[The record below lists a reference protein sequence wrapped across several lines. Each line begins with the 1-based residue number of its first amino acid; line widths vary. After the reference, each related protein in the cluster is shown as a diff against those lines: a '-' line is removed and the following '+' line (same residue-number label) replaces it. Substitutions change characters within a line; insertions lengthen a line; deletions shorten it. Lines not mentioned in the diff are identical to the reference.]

1 MDMNADASKDVS
13 TVHLPYIEI
22 TRENGSIVRHCC
34 ATEDCSKCHL
44 CFLKR
49 VHMMRHLSDD
59 HGIQVNIPK
68 RPMGRPKGC
77 NASTA
82 SNSFH
87 SMRQSKT
94 RFTDNDAKIRNA
106 RNKHMC
112 DKETAA
118 KTFWESLDD
127 DNKPPLDV
135 WRKNYVAE
143 AMARWESGMP
153 ARMHRMECA
162 IKLGYE
168 AWQRKKPTN
177 ELKEE
182 GMVHDVEKTKTLDE
196 SSIDRTLPAPKKAK
210 KAKECDGP
218 SSTPFHTNRRPIFSE
233 KKTASEPIYVPS
245 PEESSVVK
253 DIYLQVSVGKL
264 ECVGDPPKLSSYVAS
279 LMGGVIVHL
288 RSEKFDLD
296 MDFDVFIID
305 EFTNIEASTKTIN
318 LLALWLEHTMP
329 SNVMDQVWFVDNLW
343 YDFML
348 DLPAERAMS
357 NYFGSI
363 DLSAKLF
370 TFFPIVENNHW
381 TLVVYYN
388 GHLRRLP
395 GLLRGQSAILSFDSL
410 GMTTC
415 ERYLSIVHRAL
426 THFAKHASNDGV
438 RVELELAS
446 SMCLASTI
454 ETPRQHNAVDCGYYV
469 MSYIRLLIEGGI
481 QGKRNRKWLSKQ
493 WFEHGE
499 VEAMKEDLVKWINAW
514 LFAVPQ
520 GWQ

>member
-1 MDMNADASKDVS
+1 
-13 TVHLPYIEI
+13 
-22 TRENGSIVRHCC
+22 
-34 ATEDCSKCHL
+34 
-44 CFLKR
+44 
-49 VHMMRHLSDD
+49 
-59 HGIQVNIPK
+59 
-68 RPMGRPKGC
+68 MGRPKGC

-82 SNSFH
+82 SNSSH

-94 RFTDNDAKIRNA
+94 RFTDIDAKIRNA
-106 RNKHMC
+106 RNKHRR
-112 DKETAA
+112 DKEAAA

-168 AWQRKKPTN
+168 AWQWKKPTN
-177 ELKEE
+177 EPKEE
-182 GMVHDVEKTKTLDE
+182 GMVHDVEETKTPTKDE
-196 SSIDRTLPAPKKAK
+196 SSIDRTPPAPKKAK
-210 KAKECDGP
+210 KAKGCDGP
-218 SSTPFHTNRRPIFSE
+218 SSTPFHTNRQPIFSE

-253 DIYLQVSVGKL
+253 DIYLKVGAGKL
-264 ECVGDPPKLSSYVAS
+264 GCVGDPPQLSSYVAS

-296 MDFDVFIID
+296 MDFDVSIID
-305 EFTNIEASTKTIN
+305 EHEFTNIEASTKTIN

-329 SNVMDQVWFVDNLW
+329 SNVMDQVWFVDSLW

-348 DLPAERAMS
+348 DMPAERALS

-363 DLSAKLF
+363 DLLAKLF

-395 GLLRGQSAILSFDSL
+395 GLPRGQSAILSFDSL

-415 ERYLSIVHRAL
+415 ERYLSTVHRAL

-438 RVELELAS
+438 RAELELAS
-446 SMCLASTI
+446 SMCLVSSI
-454 ETPRQHNAVDCGYYV
+454 ETPRQPNAIDCGYYV
-469 MSYIRLLIEGGI
+469 MSCIRLLIKGG
-481 QGKRNRKWLSKQ
+481 LSKQ

-499 VEAMKEDLVKWINAW
+499 VEAMKEDLVKWINSW
-514 LFAVPQ
+514 LFAIPQ
-520 GWQ
+520 RWQ

>member
-1 MDMNADASKDVS
+1 MVVLDRTAIKRGVESVFVFAMDMNVNASNDAS
-13 TVHLPYIEI
+13 TVHLPYIQI
-22 TRENGSIVRHCC
+22 TRENGSIVRHCR
-34 ATEDCSKCHL
+34 ANEDCPKRHL

-49 VHMMRHLSDD
+49 MHLMRHLSDD

-82 SNSFH
+82 SNSSR

-94 RFTDNDAKIRNA
+94 RFTDIDAKIRNA
-106 RNKHMC
+106 RNKHRR
-112 DKETAA
+112 DKEAAA

-177 ELKEE
+177 EPKEE
-182 GMVHDVEKTKTLDE
+182 GMVHDVEETKTPTKDE
-196 SSIDRTLPAPKKAK
+196 SSIDRTPPAPKKAK
-210 KAKECDGP
+210 KAKGCDGP
-218 SSTPFHTNRRPIFSE
+218 SSTPFHTNRQPIFSE

-253 DIYLQVSVGKL
+253 DIYLKVGAGKL
-264 ECVGDPPKLSSYVAS
+264 GCVGDPPKLSSYVAS

-296 MDFDVFIID
+296 MDFDVSIID
-305 EFTNIEASTKTIN
+305 EHEFTNIEASTKTIN

-329 SNVMDQVWFVDNLW
+329 SNVIDQVWFVDSLW

-348 DLPAERAMS
+348 DMPAERALS

-395 GLLRGQSAILSFDSL
+395 GLSRGQSIILSFDSL

-415 ERYLSIVHRAL
+415 ERYLSTVHRY
-426 THFAKHASNDGV
+426 F
-438 RVELELAS
+438 
-446 SMCLASTI
+446 
-454 ETPRQHNAVDCGYYV
+454 Y
-469 MSYIRLLIEGGI
+469 
-481 QGKRNRKWLSKQ
+481 
-493 WFEHGE
+493 
-499 VEAMKEDLVKWINAW
+499 
-514 LFAVPQ
+514 
-520 GWQ
+520 